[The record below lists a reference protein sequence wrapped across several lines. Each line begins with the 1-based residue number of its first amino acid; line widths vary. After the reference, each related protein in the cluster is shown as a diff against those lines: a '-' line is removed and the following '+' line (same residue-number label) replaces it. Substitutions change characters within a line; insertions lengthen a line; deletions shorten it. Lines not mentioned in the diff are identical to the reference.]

1 MRWID
6 RRLLHTT
13 RPSVLAKRNLHFI
26 YDFVSPGTVSSHRI
40 GSSAV
45 LEILL
50 AAFRRSQR
58 NTQSI
63 ASLYA
68 NHAAIY

>member
-1 MRWID
+1 MRWIE

-13 RPSVLAKRNLHFI
+13 RPSFLAKRNLQFI

-40 GSSAV
+40 GSTAV
-45 LEILL
+45 LEIILS
-50 AAFRRSQR
+50 AFRRSQKD
-58 NTQSI
+58 TQSI